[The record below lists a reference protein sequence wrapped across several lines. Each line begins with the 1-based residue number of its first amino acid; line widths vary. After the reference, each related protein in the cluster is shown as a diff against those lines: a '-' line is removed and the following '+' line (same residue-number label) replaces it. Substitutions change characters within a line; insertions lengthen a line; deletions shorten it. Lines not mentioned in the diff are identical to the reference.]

1 MGTLRERVLKD
12 LRRTYDMNLRVF
24 MNHPAL
30 SWFTMLWIV
39 FCCMGVQQYPSQK
52 TIALLPWVLLLLHGK
67 DGVALLREIVH
78 RYRLATVATCV
89 LAALIFANDYMH
101 GFTKT
106 GLRHLAACVVWLPI
120 SALTLKLL
128 RTDRTSPGRFVLLFS
143 VALTIAALV
152 SVIQYVVLQQDR
164 PLGLNHNVHSGTLA
178 LLCACAAVAVAA
190 LVVCQPPNRAEETS
204 ARQIRRVIAVALV
217 AAIFVVVLSGARSP
231 LAAIVVTTLFLT
243 ALLRHHVRFAGALA
257 VVLVGGLLVV
267 LGYERSLDIVREV
280 AAYFSG
286 EHATSMGG
294 RLDAWRWFSERGFEA
309 PSLGQSADAVAQ
321 SLALRG
327 ERWALGVRPMIE
339 MQHLH
344 NDLLQITSAYGVVA
358 ALAFVCTLI
367 GFAADSFCE
376 ILRGRDQT
384 PFRALLIPTS
394 LVAAPLLV
402 AVAGITDSL
411 TYWSVSWIAWSSAIA
426 VMLAV
431 RVHDTRSYRC
441 TN

>member
-1 MGTLRERVLKD
+1 MSLRAF
-12 LRRTYDMNLRVF
+12 TNHSVF
-24 MNHPAL
+24 

-67 DGVALLREIVH
+67 DGAALLREIVD
-78 RYRLATVATCV
+78 RYRLATGATCV
-89 LAALIFANDYMH
+89 LAAFILANESVL

-120 SALTLKLL
+120 AALTLKLL
-128 RTDRTSPGRFVLLFS
+128 RADRRYPGRLVLLFS
-143 VALTIAALV
+143 VALIIAALV
-152 SVIQYVVLQQDR
+152 SVIQYVILLQDR

-178 LLCACAAVAVAA
+178 LLNACAAVT
-190 LVVCQPPNRAEETS
+190 LAELYLSNPDERTDAS
-204 ARQIRRVIAVALV
+204 ARKMRGAIAVVLV

-231 LAAIVVTTLFLT
+231 LVAVVVTTLFLI

-257 VVLVGGLLVV
+257 AVLVGGLLVV
-267 LGYERSLDIVREV
+267 LGYERSVNIVREV
-280 AAYFSG
+280 AAYVAG

-294 RLDAWRWFSERGFEA
+294 RLDAWRWFAERGLDA
-309 PSLGQSADAVAQ
+309 PWFGQSADAVAQ

-327 ERWALGVRPMIE
+327 ERWSLGARPMIE

-358 ALAFVCTLI
+358 AIAFVCTLI
-367 GFAADSFCE
+367 GFAAASLRA

-384 PFRALLIPTS
+384 SIQALLTPTC
-394 LVAAPLLV
+394 LLAAPCLV
-402 AVAGITDSL
+402 GVAGITDSL
-411 TYWSVSWIAWSSAIA
+411 TYWSVSWVAWSSAIG

-431 RVHDTRSYRC
+431 SMQDTRGYRC